1 MAQRQNEL
9 IKIDSLASLSGCW
22 SGAQALVPMFAS
34 AGLLI
39 VITLAAYLPV
49 IEAGFVFDDEIY
61 VTDDNRLQSLE
72 GLAEIW
78 LPRWSTDYQH
88 QYYPLTSSAFWIQ
101 FQIWR
106 LNPLGYH
113 LTNVFLHAVK
123 AILLWCVLRSI
134 GARGAWLAGA
144 IFAVHPAH
152 VMSVAWVTELKNV
165 LSTLFFLSSAL
176 ALIHFFQIGK
186 KNQISHQGLQTN
198 RKWHWYTLG
207 LVLFVC
213 ALLSKTATA
222 LLPLALAL
230 LLYWKRDEWKHRDL
244 LLFPMLVIGA
254 IFVGITVYLESS
266 YGLGNPSEFSE
277 TWLERCLIAGRAIWF
292 FTGKLVWPDPLI
304 VIYPRWQIDVR
315 DKNQYLYPLAVLV
328 VVGLIWAYRRR
339 IGKGP
344 VVAVAYFILA
354 IVPMY
359 IIDVAFTRFSFV
371 SDHWQY
377 WASMGLIAL
386 TASVLVHWWPAGR
399 VLARV
404 GALIALTVLSALTWQ
419 QSRIYRNQE
428 TLWRDTV
435 EKNDMS
441 YVAHYNLG
449 NILFG
454 QRKFDEAMVHF
465 NRTLELDSDNYR
477 AMNNMG
483 NCLQEKK
490 QNDGAIDYYRQAI
503 RTQSNNATAC
513 ANLGRILNKERRFE
527 EAVEVFQLAIRAD
540 SKMILA
546 HNGRGVSLAA
556 LSRHEE
562 AIQSFNKVLEINSES
577 LDAINNRGSSLY
589 ALGRIDEAI
598 AQFRLVLDL
607 QPKHARGHYNFGKV
621 LAATGQIGAA
631 LTHFQEAMKI
641 KSDWWAPLKQQAW
654 ILATHPDERW
664 RHGEEALRL
673 AKQAVDL
680 VDRHDPGRLLVFV
693 GVRDTLAAAYAENGQ
708 FDQAMAFIEEAIT
721 LAVEL
726 NNQEMASELRT
737 RLEYY
742 RKQQPYRE
750 LGRQP

>member
-1 MAQRQNEL
+1 MAQRKNEL
-9 IKIDSLASLSGCW
+9 IKTDSSPSWPGVQSLT
-22 SGAQALVPMFAS
+22 PMFAS
-34 AGLLI
+34 AGLLV

-49 IEAGFVFDDEIY
+49 IEAEFVFDDEIY
-61 VTDDNRLQSLE
+61 VTDDIRLQSFE

-78 LPRWSTDYQH
+78 LPRWDTDYQY

-113 LTNVFLHAVK
+113 LINVFLHAVN

-134 GARGAWLAGA
+134 GMRGAWLAGA
-144 IFAVHPAH
+144 IFAVHPVH
-152 VMSVAWVTELKNV
+152 VMSVAWITELKNV
-165 LSTLFFLSSAL
+165 FSTIFFLASGL

-186 KNQISHQGLQTN
+186 RSQISHQGLQTN
-198 RKWHWYTLG
+198 CKWYWYTLG

-230 LLYWKRDEWKHRDL
+230 LLYWKRDAWKLRDL
-244 LLFPMLVIGA
+244 LLFPMLAIGVVF
-254 IFVGITVYLESS
+254 IGITVYLESN
-266 YGLGNPSEFSE
+266 YGLSNPSEFSE

-292 FTGKLVWPDPLI
+292 FTGKLVWPDPLA

-315 DKNQYLYPLAVLV
+315 NHNQYLYPLAVLV
-328 VVGLIWAYRRR
+328 VIGLIWVYRRR

-344 VVAVAYFILA
+344 VIAVAYFIVA

-359 IIDVAFTRFSFV
+359 AIDVAFTRFSFV
-371 SDHWQY
+371 ADHWQY

-386 TASVLVHWWPAGR
+386 FASVLAHWWPAGR

-404 GALIALTVLSALTWQ
+404 GAMIALAVLSALTWQ

-465 NRTLELDSDNYR
+465 NRTLELDSDNYS

-490 QNDGAIDYYRQAI
+490 QNAGAMDYYRQAI
-503 RTQSNNATAC
+503 RAQSNNAAAC
-513 ANLGRILNKERRFE
+513 ANLGRILNKERRFA
-527 EAVEVFQLAIRAD
+527 EAVEVFKRAIRAD
-540 SKMILA
+540 SKMISA
-546 HNGRGVSLAA
+546 HNGLGVSLAA

-577 LDAINNRGSSLY
+577 LNAINNLGSSLHT
-589 ALGRIDEAI
+589 LGRIDEAI
-598 AQFRLVLDL
+598 AQFHLLLEL
-607 QPKHARGHYNFGKV
+607 QPRHARGHYNFGKV
-621 LAATGQIGAA
+621 LAATGQIEAA
-631 LTHFQEAMKI
+631 LTHFQKATKI
-641 KSDWWAPLKQQAW
+641 KPDWWAPLKQQAW
-654 ILATHPDERW
+654 ILATHSDERW
-664 RHGEEALRL
+664 RHGKEALRL

-680 VDRHDPGRLLVFV
+680 VDHDGQGRFLVFV
-693 GVRDTLAAAYAENGQ
+693 GVRDTLAAAYAETGQ

-726 NNQEMASELRT
+726 NNQEMASKLRT
-737 RLEYY
+737 RLECY
-742 RKQQPYRE
+742 RKHQPYRE